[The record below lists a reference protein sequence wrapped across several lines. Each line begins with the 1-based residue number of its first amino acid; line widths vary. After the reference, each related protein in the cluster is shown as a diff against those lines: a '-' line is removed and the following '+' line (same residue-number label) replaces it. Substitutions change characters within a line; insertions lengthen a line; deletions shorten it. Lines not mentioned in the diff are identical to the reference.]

1 MNWNGRVERGSAGNS
16 PKINQN
22 KIKRGWGEAELAAE
36 FPGAE
41 GGVYV
46 LLPHCLPRRRR
57 RKRED
62 LSAGLRALLAAARRG
77 GEERALVESAS
88 PQVVGDDDIRDGV
101 EDELDVVGVG
111 GAGDVRVDLLVGG
124 LVLALVLSLDVSHCL
139 GERVG
144 ACKRAERKGKKS
156 RLKQSHSP
164 TSAGGRS
171 AAADTMSS
179 TLCRNEGGSQ
189 GLWGSRCHHVQGTGP
204 RDEHC

>member
-46 LLPHCLPRRRR
+46 LLPHRLPRRRR

-101 EDELDVVGVG
+101 EDELDVVGVS

-144 ACKRAERKGKKS
+144 ACESREERKKEQVKAV
-156 RLKQSHSP
+156 P
-164 TSAGGRS
+164 
-171 AAADTMSS
+171 
-179 TLCRNEGGSQ
+179 
-189 GLWGSRCHHVQGTGP
+189 
-204 RDEHC
+204 